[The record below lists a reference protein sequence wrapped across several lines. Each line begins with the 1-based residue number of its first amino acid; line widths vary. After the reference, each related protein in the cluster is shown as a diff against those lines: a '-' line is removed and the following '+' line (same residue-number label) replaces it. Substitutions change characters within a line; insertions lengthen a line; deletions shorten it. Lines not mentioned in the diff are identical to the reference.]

1 MNINNKS
8 DGNDSED
15 DHCKFNQ
22 PELDE
27 SDNTEANLD
36 VDTPRGRSWKATFQS
51 LKTRSYFFLWLGM
64 ISMMASV
71 QMQMV
76 ARGYLVY
83 DLTNSATLLGIVTA
97 GSAVPILTLS
107 LFGGAIADRINKKRI
122 IQFTQSMTALFS
134 VIVAILIFTDNV
146 TWIYLLIS
154 STLQGAVWAFLM
166 PARQALIPELVGKK
180 ELSNAIALNA
190 AGMSAMTLIAP
201 TIAGVIYAIWG
212 VGVVYVLI
220 ASLAVTG
227 MILTSMVQVTSI
239 VRRVEHKAMSSD
251 IMQGL
256 KYVIK
261 SPIIRVLILVGLVS
275 ALLIMPI
282 RFLLPVL
289 VVDVYHLRVDALG
302 ILLSAMGVGA
312 LVGSLFIAW
321 VGRWKRGGILIF
333 GTFASGVAMLLMA
346 ILPFYIAG
354 ILIMLIL
361 GLGDAARRGLNQA
374 LIMDQ
379 VSDKYRGRVMSIY
392 MMNFGLMPLGIL
404 PIGIIAD
411 VWGSQIA
418 VGILGIIA
426 VVVGTVLFAT
436 QVKLRRMS

>member
-1 MNINNKS
+1 
-8 DGNDSED
+8 
-15 DHCKFNQ
+15 
-22 PELDE
+22 
-27 SDNTEANLD
+27 
-36 VDTPRGRSWKATFQS
+36 
-51 LKTRSYFFLWLGM
+51 
-64 ISMMASV
+64 
-71 QMQMV
+71 
-76 ARGYLVY
+76 
-83 DLTNSATLLGIVTA
+83 
-97 GSAVPILTLS
+97 
-107 LFGGAIADRINKKRI
+107 
-122 IQFTQSMTALFS
+122 
-134 VIVAILIFTDNV
+134 
-146 TWIYLLIS
+146 
-154 STLQGAVWAFLM
+154 
-166 PARQALIPELVGKK
+166 
-180 ELSNAIALNA
+180 
-190 AGMSAMTLIAP
+190 MSGMTLIAP

-212 VGVVYVLI
+212 VGIVYIII
-220 ASLAVTG
+220 ASLAGTG
-227 MILTSMVQVTSI
+227 VILTSMVQVTSI
-239 VRRVEHKAMSSD
+239 VRRVEHKAMGSD
-251 IMQGL
+251 IMEGL

-261 SPIIRVLILVGLVS
+261 SPIMRVLILVGLVS

-333 GTFASGVAMLLMA
+333 GTFASGVAMLLLA

-379 VSDKYRGRVMSIY
+379 VSDAYRGRVMSIY

-411 VWGSQIA
+411 VWGAQIA
-418 VGILGIIA
+418 VGILGIIGVA
-426 VVVGTVLFAT
+426 VGTALFAT
-436 QVKLRRMS
+436 QVKLRRMA